1 MFEKVEIYSKSNC
14 IFCDK
19 AKHLFNSMN
28 IEYVEHNAEDQ
39 ATFTELMERN
49 PAARTM
55 PQIFI
60 NDQLIG
66 GFTDLELKV
75 SKPTDKLVI
84 DKNLRHCSCSRVT
97 FHQFSKR
104 GLIFSIMFYILNVH

>member
-66 GFTDLELKV
+66 GFSYPV
-75 SKPTDKLVI
+75 GWVV
-84 DKNLRHCSCSRVT
+84 KNNYGFFLSP
-97 FHQFSKR
+97 FK
-104 GLIFSIMFYILNVH
+104 IFFK

>member
-39 ATFTELMERN
+39 ATVVNVLPKELHDKHKHGYREGDQKWTCER
-49 PAARTM
+49 
-55 PQIFI
+55 
-60 NDQLIG
+60 
-66 GFTDLELKV
+66 
-75 SKPTDKLVI
+75 
-84 DKNLRHCSCSRVT
+84 
-97 FHQFSKR
+97 
-104 GLIFSIMFYILNVH
+104 FYAK

>member
-39 ATFTELMERN
+39 ATFTELMER
-49 PAARTM
+49 
-55 PQIFI
+55 
-60 NDQLIG
+60 
-66 GFTDLELKV
+66 
-75 SKPTDKLVI
+75 KLSI
-84 DKNLRHCSCSRVT
+84 
-97 FHQFSKR
+97 QF
-104 GLIFSIMFYILNVH
+104 

>member
-60 NDQLIG
+60 NGTHVG
-66 GFTDLELKV
+66 GFDDLSAAEQSGRL
-75 SKPTDKLVI
+75 D
-84 DKNLRHCSCSRVT
+84 D
-97 FHQFSKR
+97 
-104 GLIFSIMFYILNVH
+104 ILNG